1 MPRRPFDA
9 AALTVAVLL
18 ASCGG
23 AGAGGSA
30 DDDGRLRV
38 VTTVSPITSI
48 VAAVAGDAAEVEGIV
63 PEGENSHEFSPRP
76 RVARLLADAD
86 IVFVNGLA
94 LEEPTIRLAKANL
107 DDDARL
113 VELGPSAVDRHEWVF
128 DVSFPETEGNPNPHV
143 WTSPAH
149 GRRYAAAVRDALVAS
164 DPHHAGTFRSN
175 HRRLDARL
183 RHLDAA
189 VRQATA
195 TVPPH
200 RRKLLTYH
208 DSFPYFAKEY
218 GWTVIGAIQPSDF
231 SEPSPR
237 DVADLIRQIESENVP
252 AVFGSEVFPSPVL
265 RQIGR
270 ETGVRYIDTLRDDD
284 LPGRP
289 GDDDHTYVGLLVA
302 DFVTMVEALG
312 GDASALEDVPVTAT
326 VPDRARYPQ

>member
-1 MPRRPFDA
+1 MRRRLA
-9 AALTVAVLL
+9 AAVPATALLL
-18 ASCGG
+18 ASCAG
-23 AGAGGSA
+23 AGAGAG
-30 DDDGRLRV
+30 DDRRLRL

-48 VAAVAGDAAEVEGIV
+48 VSAVAGEAADVEGIV
-63 PEGENSHEFSPRP
+63 PEGENSHEFAPRP
-76 RVARLLADAD
+76 RTARLLAQAD
-86 IVFVNGLA
+86 VVLVNGLA

-107 DDDARL
+107 DDGARI
-113 VELGPSAVDRHEWVF
+113 VELGPGAISRAEWVF
-128 DVSFPETEGNPNPHV
+128 DFGFPETEGNPNPHV

-149 GRRYAAAVRDALVAS
+149 GRRYATVVRDSLVAA
-164 DPHHAGTFRSN
+164 DPDNAATFRRN

-183 RHLDAA
+183 EQLDAA
-189 VRQATA
+189 LRAATA

-237 DVADLIRQIESENVP
+237 DVARLIRQIESESVP

-265 RQIGR
+265 RQIGQ

-289 GDDDHTYVGLLVA
+289 GDDEHTYVGLLVA
-302 DFVTMVEALG
+302 DFVTIVEALD
-312 GDASALEDVPVTAT
+312 GDASALKAVPVTAT
-326 VPDRARYPQ
+326 APDRARYPQ